1 MSSDRSS
8 HYSCWYLHSCK
19 LLYKF
24 FTCILLVTV
33 LCTDDSWRVTSQ
45 HNGVYLHPAGYSIVH
60 WWFMESNQSTY
71 GGRPTNCSYCVVC
84 AREFGAVW
92 NVQLLHPSL
101 SFSLSSLSSQLGEAS
116 LPFGH
121 PSMTA
126 SQLWSERNVNRTCG
140 EGSRVFQV
148 SDRISAVY

>member
-1 MSSDRSS
+1 MQCNATAMVKVWLRASS
-8 HYSCWYLHSCK
+8 HHCVQWFLWYSVDNFSTCLVTVLATTAADVCIPVNCFK
-19 LLYKF
+19 I

-45 HNGVYLHPAGYSIVH
+45 HNG
-60 WWFMESNQSTY
+60 
-71 GGRPTNCSYCVVC
+71 GRPTDCSYCVVC
-84 AREFGAVW
+84 VREFGAVW

-101 SFSLSSLSSQLGEAS
+101 SFSLSSPSSQLGEAS

-126 SQLWSERNVNRTCG
+126 SWLWSEGTWHRTCG
-140 EGSRVFQV
+140 EGSRVF
-148 SDRISAVY
+148 